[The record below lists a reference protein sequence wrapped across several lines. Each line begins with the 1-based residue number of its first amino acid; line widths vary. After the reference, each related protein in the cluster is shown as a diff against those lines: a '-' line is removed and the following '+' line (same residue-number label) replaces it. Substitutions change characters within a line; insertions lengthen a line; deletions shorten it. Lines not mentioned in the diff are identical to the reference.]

1 MKIYIVSK
9 KNTVAMS
16 LQNFSFWY
24 SKLAS
29 KKLEAHKLLSG
40 YWSKF
45 EAILHEF
52 ALRVPI
58 AFRTR
63 SGLFSVPQCVIYQV
77 WVLIMTCKK
86 VWRSYLSSK
95 KFATMLK
102 FYFRAAL
109 CKEPAQMASLTFD
122 LSKFHKMQL
131 VFDTFSRCNDLDRV
145 PLLPMSRV
153 TSTTCIRHSKTR

>member
-1 MKIYIVSK
+1 M
-9 KNTVAMS
+9 
-16 LQNFSFWY
+16 
-24 SKLAS
+24 
-29 KKLEAHKLLSG
+29 LSG

-45 EAILHEF
+45 EVILHEI

-58 AFRTR
+58 AFCTR
-63 SGLFSVPQCVIYQV
+63 SGLFSVPQCVNYQV
-77 WVLIMTCKK
+77 WVLVMTCKK

-95 KFATMLK
+95 KFATMFK
-102 FYFRAAL
+102 FYFW
-109 CKEPAQMASLTFD
+109 ASLTFD